1 MPSRIVIV
9 DYGMGNL
16 HSVYKKLSKF
26 DCQAVVS
33 DGVTAL
39 QTADKIVLPGV
50 GHFGRAMTNLAQ
62 RGFLDALDDCVL
74 VRKKPV
80 LGICLG
86 MQLMADRSDEGGGRG
101 LGWIGGEVIK
111 IRTNDPLTF
120 KIPHMGW
127 NQIRLTK
134 PHRLMDGIPEHS
146 EFYFVHSFHFT
157 PADGSDVLN
166 RSTYEEEFVS
176 AVQKD
181 NIMGVQYHPEKS
193 HDFGDRLFNN
203 FVRL

>member
-1 MPSRIVIV
+1 
-9 DYGMGNL
+9 MGNL

-26 DCQAVVS
+26 DCQTIVS
-33 DGVTAL
+33 DEVTAL

-50 GHFGRAMTNLAQ
+50 GHFGRAMTNLAR
-62 RGFLDALDDCVL
+62 RGLLDALNDCVL
-74 VRKKPV
+74 VRGKPV

-86 MQLMADRSDEGGGRG
+86 MQLMADRSAEGGARG
-101 LGWIGGEVIK
+101 LGWIGGEVLK
-111 IRTNDPLTF
+111 FQTQNPLAF

-127 NQIRLTK
+127 NQIRKTK
-134 PHRLMDGIPEHS
+134 PHPLMDGIPELS

-157 PADGSDVLN
+157 VSDGSAVLN

-193 HDFGDRLFNN
+193 HDFGDRLLNN
-203 FVRL
+203 FVRI